1 LTASQVSSSLVN
13 SSQPEMP
20 AVIIFLPTYKVSVR
34 LSQTIALSV
43 CQQLLLK
50 TGKDCKTIVL
60 HGPNLEAGF
69 NLIKPSVPG
78 AISGLVAESL
88 KIVNSIIV
96 LITDD
101 ITPISIFEE
110 LTVMDTTRIM
120 VVHLGKNPSP
130 ISEDSQLDPEDL
142 KRILPIV
149 PIEET
154 PKPMKR
160 WLVKNADCPSSQPPV
175 RGEDQKRVKRSESPT
190 MQTLFEK
197 NFPSRPLA
205 AGGGSP
211 AGTNISS
218 SASGETKKD
227 SQSRPL
233 AAAGGGLPKGT
244 TISSSASGETK
255 KDSEPRPLA
264 AAGGGLPKGTTI
276 SSSASGETK
285 KDSQPRPLAAAGGG
299 LPKGTTI
306 SSSAN
311 GGTGKDSQSRSS
323 ILKEQR
329 PRHLEIPSDFI
340 PLLGNDEGKRTPP
353 PPHSVLQSPS
363 SASSASSTPS
373 GDSWLE
379 KDITTGWSTNVFMC
393 GILINIHGIHAI
405 RGIEVSPFSRTSFIK
420 SYNNRLYVNQN
431 TQLVKSSHS
440 DIERRIQSGT
450 AKYIYSNQMIIGC
463 YDRVNLVFYHY

>member
-1 LTASQVSSSLVN
+1 MTASQVSSSLVN

-244 TISSSASGETK
+244 TISSSA
-255 KDSEPRPLA
+255 
-264 AAGGGLPKGTTI
+264 
-276 SSSASGETK
+276 
-285 KDSQPRPLAAAGGG
+285 
-299 LPKGTTI
+299 
-306 SSSAN
+306 N